1 MQQTPFEIKKDLS
14 INNSMK
20 ITLTSEK
27 FKNKKSDI
35 ISLKVFLSLAYHLES
50 FELSLQASTKINKET
65 KKLEFNMGDILETIF
80 LNLKQKYLNDYF
92 LSYYINYKDSEIEI
106 NNNIKK
112 YKYFGEINLETIKN
126 NNNLF
131 FEVPKDNIIYLKMWQ
146 KIKKEKLINPL
157 YLEENQYENSNHLFK
172 DINLDEEKEEKKE
185 KEEKSGNKGRR
196 QNEKTIGYAVIK
208 VFQWEKIREKSKNN
222 ITLDDAAKCIGMAKK
237 TLDDY
242 KNQIK
247 KGKKKK

>member
-1 MQQTPFEIKKDLS
+1 MQQETPFEIIKDLS

-27 FKNKKSDI
+27 LKNNKSDLI
-35 ISLKVFLSLAYHLES
+35 NLKVYLFLAYHLES

-80 LNLKQKYLNDYF
+80 LKLKQKYLNDYF

-196 QNEKTIGYAVIK
+196 QNE
-208 VFQWEKIREKSKNN
+208 
-222 ITLDDAAKCIGMAKK
+222 
-237 TLDDY
+237 
-242 KNQIK
+242 
-247 KGKKKK
+247 